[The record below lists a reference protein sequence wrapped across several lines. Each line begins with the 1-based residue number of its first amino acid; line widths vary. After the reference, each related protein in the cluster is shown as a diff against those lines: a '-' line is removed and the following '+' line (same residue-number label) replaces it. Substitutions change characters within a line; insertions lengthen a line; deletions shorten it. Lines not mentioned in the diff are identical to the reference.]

1 MSGAPE
7 GGAIANT
14 ETRDQQ
20 VLELRGRGTSFG
32 NIAKSLGFDR
42 ATEVIEAFNRALR
55 RHGPVEQAELR
66 RQELGRLDALASGVR
81 ANDGL
86 AKDEVDRRL
95 HTVEQLRARLLVD

>member
-1 MSGAPE
+1 VSGAPE
-7 GGAIANT
+7 GGANPNT
-14 ETRDQQ
+14 EKRDQE

-32 NIAKSLGFDR
+32 NIAKSLGFAR
-42 ATEVIEAFNRALR
+42 ATEVIAAFNRALR
-55 RHGPVEQAELR
+55 RHGAAEQAELR

-86 AKDEVDRRL
+86 AKAEMDRRL